1 MLYVRVHISDT
12 VRPYI
17 HLLPVLPGELP
28 GSWLHRIADRSQ
40 FGFRTFSELYLNNK
54 VRNSAGF
61 DAYPN
66 VKLLKALGAIT
77 AHSETEFVRDHT
89 LLGTTK
95 CFYERADWRNFLAT
109 MEESESRG
117 QNRSRSSP
125 RKHWHICPKCREIES
140 ATGILTWQRDAQ
152 LPGIRYC
159 ARCGVPLALVTN
171 TRIRSSAPPSADDL
185 TTATTKP
192 VLSSHREQQHVQLAR
207 DLSEA
212 FVSGLPSLGPHGL
225 NAAILRML
233 VNAGLVTRQAQKN
246 LPWKKMLRQIS
257 DTFGDDIFIETDL
270 LSALGRVRQRAFFK
284 FPASDS
290 IVLLALLTRA
300 FGIPLIEL
308 FDQQSASQEIS
319 RITC

>member
-12 VRPYI
+12 ARPYI

-28 GSWLHRIADRSQ
+28 ASWLHRIADRSQ
-40 FGFRTFSELYLNNK
+40 LGFRTFSELYLNEK

-66 VKLLKALGAIT
+66 VKLLKALGAIA

-89 LLGTTK
+89 LLGTTQ
-95 CFYERADWRNFLAT
+95 CFYNQADWRNFLAT

-140 ATGILTWQRDAQ
+140 ASGTLTWQRDAQ

-159 ARCGVPLALVTN
+159 ARCAVPLALVTK
-171 TRIRSSAPPSADDL
+171 TKIRSSSPPSANDL
-185 TTATTKP
+185 ATAITKP

-212 FVSGLPSLGPHGL
+212 FSSGLPNLGTDGL
-225 NAAILRML
+225 TTAIFRMTET
-233 VNAGLVTRQAQKN
+233 AGLFSPYVNKK
-246 LPWKKMLRQIS
+246 LPWEKMLRQVT
-257 DTFGDDIFIETDL
+257 DTFGEDIFIETEL
-270 LSALGRVRQRAFFK
+270 LVALRRVKQGAFFK
-284 FPASDS
+284 FPAPDS
-290 IVLLALLTRA
+290 MVLLALLTRA
-300 FGIPLIEL
+300 FGQPLIGL
-308 FDQQSASQEIS
+308 FNQQSMHPTVQEP
-319 RITC
+319 